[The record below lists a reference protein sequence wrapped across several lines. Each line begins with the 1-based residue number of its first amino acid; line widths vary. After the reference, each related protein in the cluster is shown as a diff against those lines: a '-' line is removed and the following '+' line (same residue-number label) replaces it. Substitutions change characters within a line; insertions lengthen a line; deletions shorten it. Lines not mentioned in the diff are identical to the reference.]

1 MENEIDFSLP
11 EWVFLDGNSHLGDT
25 LDDRVILQHNPSFT
39 IMEIFMQGDNPVEPD
54 SSVKSKE
61 FTYLNVFGEIETH
74 LVAVHFSLDADFE
87 LDRILDEA
95 IEFYKLF
102 MDWEDTSLVIEETS
116 KDN

>member
-1 MENEIDFSLP
+1 
-11 EWVFLDGNSHLGDT
+11 
-25 LDDRVILQHNPSFT
+25 
-39 IMEIFMQGDNPVEPD
+39 
-54 SSVKSKE
+54 VKSKE
-61 FTYLNVFGEIETH
+61 FSYLNVFGEIETH
-74 LVAVHFSLDADFE
+74 LIAVHFSLEADFE